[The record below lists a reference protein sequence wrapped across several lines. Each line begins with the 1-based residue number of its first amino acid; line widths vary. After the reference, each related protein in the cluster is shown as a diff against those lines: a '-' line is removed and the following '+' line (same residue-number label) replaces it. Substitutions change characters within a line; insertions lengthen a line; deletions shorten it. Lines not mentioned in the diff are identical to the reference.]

1 MNKGIE
7 NINEANQE
15 TIENKEEL
23 RNVEIK
29 EENEPEITDEE
40 TKKNIY
46 GLISSIFDDDNNKSK
61 IIKRLRPYFSMKV
74 VPQRN
79 IDKVYSAVE
88 KIDPK
93 KIDVVEEFEYEEEK
107 YDSKNI
113 FETKSKS
120 LGLSNNDLDL
130 SVNIFGHKQSFNY
143 SGSEDKKD
151 NNMNS
156 NTKIHCIHSIVIS
169 LFRIV
174 IDYKDIKLAKQ
185 VDEDLK
191 EVENSKA
198 TEKKIL
204 LEKFVEK
211 FGLFIPLELI
221 VGGRINISFEA
232 NNEEEKKLYHNNL
245 HKGIKANLGGK
256 ISFISGRGK
265 LDYSKTNTD
274 SNFSQFLDKIE
285 NASIKMIGGDYLCKD
300 DLKKW
305 IKSFNINNLQVIEYK
320 TLIPIYC
327 FIPNLEK
334 KLKICLK
341 EYEEIV
347 LQEIFNLLESKYINE
362 EKNVISGTSIN
373 SNSWGVGIIKDNYES
388 FQIYKKKI
396 VKKLNIDKFTLKRE
410 TISVEDIICGDIPEE
425 NIICGWTIS
434 TNANS
439 KTNEIICTWSRRK
452 ELGILGSRY
461 YRFKVDATGEKGIN
475 DSNAEIEWIL
485 EIYYIN
491 IDYLVQSNRRSS
503 TPNENNNYIMD
514 NYNNMQFY
522 QNNIPNQYN
531 QNKSCNLKTS
541 ISKKNIKNY

>member
-1 MNKGIE
+1 MNREIG
-7 NINEANQE
+7 NINETNQKNDE
-15 TIENKEEL
+15 IKEEL

-88 KIDPK
+88 KIDPD

-143 SGSEDKKD
+143 SGSEDIKD
-151 NNMNS
+151 QNMNN

-211 FGLFIPLELI
+211 FGLFIPLELV

-245 HKGIKANLGGK
+245 HREIKANLGGK
-256 ISFISGRGK
+256 FSIISGRGK
-265 LDYSKTNTD
+265 LDYSKNNTN

-285 NASIKMIGGDYLCKD
+285 TASIKMIGGDYLFKD

-334 KLKICLK
+334 KLKICLR

-362 EKNVISGTSIN
+362 ENNIISGTSLN
-373 SNSWGVGIIKDNYES
+373 NNSWGVGIIKDNYES
-388 FQIYKKKI
+388 FQIYKKK
-396 VKKLNIDKFTLKRE
+396 L
-410 TISVEDIICGDIPEE
+410 
-425 NIICGWTIS
+425 
-434 TNANS
+434 
-439 KTNEIICTWSRRK
+439 
-452 ELGILGSRY
+452 
-461 YRFKVDATGEKGIN
+461 
-475 DSNAEIEWIL
+475 
-485 EIYYIN
+485 
-491 IDYLVQSNRRSS
+491 
-503 TPNENNNYIMD
+503 
-514 NYNNMQFY
+514 
-522 QNNIPNQYN
+522 
-531 QNKSCNLKTS
+531 
-541 ISKKNIKNY
+541 